1 MPGHRHPGAQE
12 HVLLALEA
20 VLASLAFEAP
30 PAECGP
36 EVLRAAC
43 PVSATALVADP
54 RTTQQVFEQVQWTLR
69 SGAGERPA
77 APVLVTITLDESTPG
92 RITVNFLRN

>member
-1 MPGHRHPGAQE
+1 MSGHYHPGAQE

-20 VLASLAFEAP
+20 VLASLAFEAV
-30 PAECGP
+30 PADCRP

-54 RTTQQVFEQVQWTLR
+54 RTTQEVLEQVRWTLL
-69 SGAGERPA
+69 SGDGERPA
-77 APVLVTITLDESTPG
+77 APVLATITVDASNPG
-92 RITVNFLRN
+92 RVTVNFLRN